1 MKCLSAA
8 KPVYT
13 RHAAPRTA
21 TGAVPVAVRSL
32 HAAPVAQNLHVLL
45 MSGSL
50 TNVGFRDEEL

>member
-13 RHAAPRTA
+13 RPAAPRTA
-21 TGAVPVAVRSL
+21 TGAVPVAVRL

-45 MSGSL
+45 MSGYL

>member
-13 RHAAPRTA
+13 RPAAPRTA
-21 TGAVPVAVRSL
+21 TGAVPVAVRL
-32 HAAPVAQNLHVLL
+32 LAAPVAQNLHVLL

-50 TNVGFRDEEL
+50 TNVSFRDKEL